1 MDSFAPEHAADLLS
15 GEHDI
20 LGNAMHHDKSPTLE
34 ELSRGLQKLSRHDLL
49 APRRGS
55 SMLVI
60 NSADDYFVPQS
71 DTLVFD
77 GRPETEVRLIPG
89 TGHGAMSKAAQVVQ
103 VVIGW
108 LWNQFKLP

>member
-1 MDSFAPEHAADLLS
+1 M
-15 GEHDI
+15 
-20 LGNAMHHDKSPTLE
+20 
-34 ELSRGLQKLSRHDLL
+34 
-49 APRRGS
+49 
-55 SMLVI
+55 VI